1 MPPIQNTAND
11 VDVDLGRLFASIA
24 RDWRRIL
31 VVALIITGLA
41 FAVASVVT
49 PKYMGETR
57 ILIETRE
64 SEFTR
69 VDTNNDRSAPILDG
83 EGVASQVEVISSTDI
98 ITKVARELDLAARP
112 EFDAQPSMLGRLLA
126 MAGLATDVRN
136 LAADERVLKAF
147 REKLDVY
154 RVENSRVIVIEF
166 SSEDP
171 ELAAAIPNAMADAYI
186 AVQRNAK
193 LQSNADATEW
203 LEPEIADLRE
213 KVKEAEQRVAA
224 FRGKSDLFIGENN
237 SVLATQQ
244 LSQLATELSRVRA
257 NRSAAESKINAM
269 QAALDG
275 GASLDTVPDVLAS
288 PLIQRLRENE
298 LELRA
303 QIAELST
310 TLLPN
315 HPRIK
320 ALNSQLGDLRE
331 QIRAEAGKVLAGLR
345 NESKTAI
352 AREEALLADVNRLK
366 AESARADEEG
376 VELRALEREAAAQR
390 ELLESYL
397 TRFRE
402 ATSRRERNY
411 LPADARVFSRAIV
424 PAEPYFP
431 KKVPILVAAFAA
443 SLLIMAIVTL
453 LRELFSGRA
462 MRPAAHAE
470 FPAVEDVAM
479 PPRREEPPLTPAEA
493 AKAAARSMLARE
505 TRAQDDEPPAHNIA
519 EPRPAIV
526 DAPPLEPAL
535 PPRSAAPMP
544 ENRFGE
550 IDVDQAAAELIASG
564 AARAI
569 FVSTDIDD
577 GAAAAVL
584 VAREI
589 ADAGLRVLLLDLT
602 AAGAAS
608 RATVESRFLRGVT
621 DLLLGEAQFAD
632 AIHPDHFSTLHVMPI
647 GTANVPRAMR
657 AVERLPIV
665 LDSLNAAYDLVVID
679 GGPSG
684 PDAVRRLIGEDTRII
699 VCATRPVREVGDRVE
714 DLSSAGLGDPM
725 IVIPSALV
733 DIEPGRT
740 AA

>member
-1 MPPIQNTAND
+1 MPPIQNNAND
-11 VDVDLGRLFASIA
+11 VDVDLGRLFASIV

-31 VVALIITGLA
+31 VVALAVTALA
-41 FAVASVVT
+41 FAFASVVT
-49 PKYMGETR
+49 PRYMGETR

-69 VDTNNDRSAPILDG
+69 VDANGDRSAPILDE

-98 ITKVARELDLAARP
+98 ITQVARDLDLASRD
-112 EFDAQPSMLGRLLA
+112 EFDAQPSMVGRMLA
-126 MAGLATDVRN
+126 MVGLATDPRN
-136 LAADERVLKAF
+136 LSPEERVMKAF
-147 REKLDVY
+147 REKLEVY

-186 AVQRNAK
+186 AVQRQAK
-193 LQSNADATEW
+193 LESNASATEW
-203 LEPEIADLRE
+203 LEPEIAELRE
-213 KVKEAEQRVAA
+213 RVKEAEQRVAE

-257 NRSAAESKINAM
+257 NRSAAEAKINTM
-269 QAALDG
+269 QAALEG
-275 GASLDTVPDVLAS
+275 GASLDTIPDVLAS
-288 PLIQRLRENE
+288 QLIQRLRESE

-303 QIAELST
+303 EIAELST
-310 TLLPN
+310 TLLSN
-315 HPRIK
+315 HPRIR
-320 ALNSQLGDLRE
+320 ALNSQLDDLQR
-331 QIRAEAGKVLAGLR
+331 QIRSEAQKVLAGLQ
-345 NESKTAI
+345 NEARTAR
-352 AREEALLADVNRLK
+352 AREEALTAEVNRLK
-366 AESARADEEG
+366 AESARANEEG
-376 VELRALEREAAAQR
+376 VELRALEREATSQR

-397 TRFRE
+397 TRYRE
-402 ATSRRERNY
+402 ASSRGERNY
-411 LPADARVFSRAIV
+411 LPADARIFSRAIE

-431 KKVPILVAAFAA
+431 KKIPIIGAAFAA

-462 MRPAAHAE
+462 MRPARYAAM
-470 FPAVEDVAM
+470 PPVEDVEM
-479 PPRREEPPLTPAEA
+479 PAYREEPALSPAEA
-493 AKAAARSMLARE
+493 ARAAARSHEVMEPAPAPVVEEVAPAIIAPRE
-505 TRAQDDEPPAHNIA
+505 Q
-519 EPRPAIV
+519 PRP
-526 DAPPLEPAL
+526 EPAL
-535 PPRSAAPMP
+535 ARPRAAPVP

-550 IDVDQAAAELIASG
+550 VDVDQAASDLIATG

-569 FVSTDIDD
+569 FVSTGIDD

-602 AAGAAS
+602 ASGAAS

-621 DLLLGEAQFAD
+621 DLLVGEAQFAD
-632 AIHPDHFSTLHVMPI
+632 VIHPDHFSSLHVMPI
-647 GTANVPRAMR
+647 GTANMPRAMR
-657 AVERLPIV
+657 AVDRLPIV
-665 LDSLNAAYDLVVID
+665 LDSLGGAYDLVLVD
-679 GGPSG
+679 GGPSTAE
-684 PDAVRRLIGEDTRII
+684 AVSRLIGEDTRI
-699 VCATRPVREVGDRVE
+699 VVSATRPVRAVGE
-714 DLSSAGLGDPM
+714 LAEELSSAGLGDPM

-733 DIEPGRT
+733 DAEPGRT

>member
-1 MPPIQNTAND
+1 MPPIHNNAND

-31 VVALIITGLA
+31 VVALVVAGLA
-41 FAVASVVT
+41 FVIASVVT
-49 PKYMGETR
+49 PKYKGETR

-69 VDTNNDRSAPILDG
+69 VDTNGDRSAPILDE
-83 EGVASQVEVISSTDI
+83 EGVASQVEVITSTDI
-98 ITKVARELDLAARP
+98 IAKVARDLDLASRE
-112 EFDAQPSMLGRLLA
+112 EFDAEPSMLSSLLA
-126 MAGLATDVRN
+126 MAGLATDASN
-136 LAADERVLKAF
+136 LGPTERVLKAF
-147 REKLDVY
+147 RSKLEVF

-186 AVQRNAK
+186 AVQRAAK
-193 LQSNADATEW
+193 LESNADATQW
-203 LEPEIADLRE
+203 LEPEIAELSE
-213 KVKEAEQRVAA
+213 KVKEAEQRVAD

-237 SVLATQQ
+237 SALATQQ

-257 NRSAAESKINAM
+257 NRSAAEAKIDTM

-275 GASLDTVPDVLAS
+275 GASLDTIPDVLAS
-288 PLIQRLRENE
+288 QLIQRLRENE

-320 ALNSQLGDLRE
+320 ALSSQLADLRQ
-331 QIRAEAGKVLAGLR
+331 QIRGEAQKVLAGLQ
-345 NESKTAI
+345 NEARTAR
-352 AREEALLADVNRLK
+352 AREEALTADLNRLK
-366 AESARADEEG
+366 AESARADGEG

-397 TRFRE
+397 ASYRE
-402 ATSRRERNY
+402 ASSRGDRNY
-411 LPADARVFSRAIV
+411 LPADARVFSRAIE

-431 KKVPILVAAFAA
+431 KKLPIIGAAFAA

-462 MRPAAHAE
+462 MRPAGQIDM
-470 FPAVEDVAM
+470 PMVEDVEM
-479 PPRREEPPLTPAEA
+479 PHRREEPALTPAEA
-493 AKAAARSMLARE
+493 ARAAARSHEVA
-505 TRAQDDEPPAHNIA
+505 EPPAPE
-519 EPRPAIV
+519 EPEEVEIEAKP
-526 DAPPLEPAL
+526 EPVAAM
-535 PPRSAAPMP
+535 RRAAPMP

-550 IDVDQAAAELIASG
+550 IDVDEAASDLIASG
-564 AARAI
+564 AARVI
-569 FVSTDIDD
+569 FVSTGIDD

-589 ADAGLRVLLLDLT
+589 ADTGLRVLLLDLT
-602 AAGAAS
+602 ASGAAS
-608 RATVESRFLRGVT
+608 RATVESRFLSGVT
-621 DLLLGEAQFAD
+621 DLLVGEAQFAD
-632 AIHPDHFSTLHVMPI
+632 VIHPDHFSSLHVMPI
-647 GTANVPRAMR
+647 GTANLQRAMR
-657 AVERLPIV
+657 SVERLPIV
-665 LDSLNAAYDLVVID
+665 LDSLNTAYDLVLID
-679 GGPSG
+679 GGPSNAE
-684 PDAVRRLIGEDTRII
+684 AVSRLIGEDTRIVVSAI
-699 VCATRPVREVGDRVE
+699 RPVREVGEVAE
-714 DLSSAGLGDPM
+714 ELASAGLGDPM

-733 DIEPGRT
+733 DAQPGRT
-740 AA
+740 AAA

>member
-1 MPPIQNTAND
+1 MPPIQNNAND
-11 VDVDLGRLFASIA
+11 VDVDLGRLFSSIA

-31 VVALIITGLA
+31 VVALVITGLA
-41 FAVASVVT
+41 FAFTSVVT

-69 VDTNNDRSAPILDG
+69 IDSNADRSAPILDG
-83 EGVASQVEVISSTDI
+83 EGVASQVEVISSIDI
-98 ITKVARELDLAARP
+98 ITKVARDFDLASLD
-112 EFDAQPSMLGRLLA
+112 EFDAQPSMLSGLLS
-126 MAGLATDVRN
+126 MVGLAVDPRN
-136 LAADERVLKAF
+136 LAPEERVLKAF

-171 ELAAAIPNAMADAYI
+171 KLAAAIPNAMAEAYI
-186 AVQRNAK
+186 GVQRAAK
-193 LQSNADATEW
+193 LESNADATEW
-203 LEPEIADLRE
+203 LEPEIAELRQ
-213 KVKEAEQRVAA
+213 KVKEAEQRVAE

-244 LSQLATELSRVRA
+244 LSQLSTELSRVRA
-257 NRSAAESKINAM
+257 NRSAAEAKINTM
-269 QAALDG
+269 RAALDS
-275 GASLDTVPDVLAS
+275 GASLDSVPDVLAS
-288 PLIQRLRENE
+288 TLIQRLRESE

-303 QIAELST
+303 EIAELST

-315 HPRIK
+315 HPRIR
-320 ALNSQLGDLRE
+320 ALNSQLGDLRQ
-331 QIRAEAGKVLAGLR
+331 QIRAEAQKVLEGLQ
-345 NESKTAI
+345 NEARTAR
-352 AREEALLADVNRLK
+352 AREEALIGDVNRLK

-411 LPADARVFSRAIV
+411 LPADARIFSRAIE

-431 KKVPILVAAFAA
+431 KKIPILGAAFAA
-443 SLLIMAIVTL
+443 SLLIMAVVTL

-462 MRPAAHAE
+462 MRPAGQ
-470 FPAVEDVAM
+470 VAM
-479 PPRREEPPLTPAEA
+479 PSVEQVEMPAHREEPALTPAEA
-493 AKAAARSMLARE
+493 ARAAARSHEVPESEIEPEPEVQA
-505 TRAQDDEPPAHNIA
+505 APPAT
-519 EPRPAIV
+519 PQR
-526 DAPPLEPAL
+526 
-535 PPRSAAPMP
+535 RSAELAPRNM
-544 ENRFGE
+544 FGE
-550 IDVDQAAAELIASG
+550 IDVERAAAELISTG

-602 AAGAAS
+602 ASGAAS
-608 RATVESRFLRGVT
+608 RATVESRFMRGVT
-621 DLLLGEAQFAD
+621 DLLVGEAQFAD
-632 AIHPDHFSTLHVMPI
+632 VIHPDHFSSLHVMPI
-647 GTANVPRAMR
+647 GTANLPRAMR
-657 AVERLPIV
+657 SVERLPII
-665 LDSLNAAYDLVVID
+665 LDSLNSAYDLVLID

-684 PDAVRRLIGEDTRII
+684 PESVSRLIGEDTRI
-699 VCATRPVREVGDRVE
+699 VVSATRPIKEVGEVVAELVD
-714 DLSSAGLGDPM
+714 AGLGEPM
-725 IVIPSALV
+725 IVIPSALAEA
-733 DIEPGRT
+733 EPGRT

>member
-1 MPPIQNTAND
+1 MPPIQNNAND
-11 VDVDLGRLFASIA
+11 VDVDLGRLFSSIA

-31 VVALIITGLA
+31 VVALVVTGLA
-41 FAVASVVT
+41 FVFASVVT

-64 SEFTR
+64 SEYTR
-69 VDTNNDRSAPILDG
+69 IDANANRSAPILDE

-98 ITKVARELDLAARP
+98 ITKVARDLDLANRE
-112 EFDAQPSMLGRLLA
+112 EFDAEPSMVGRLLA
-126 MAGLATDVRN
+126 MVGLATDPRN
-136 LAADERVLKAF
+136 LASEERVLKAF
-147 REKLDVY
+147 RDKLEVY

-171 ELAAAIPNAMADAYI
+171 ELAAKIPNAMAEAYV
-186 AVQRNAK
+186 AVQRDAK
-193 LQSNADATEW
+193 LQSNTDATEW
-203 LEPEIADLRE
+203 LEPEIAELRE
-213 KVKEAEQRVAA
+213 RVKEAEQRVAE
-224 FRGKSDLFIGENN
+224 FRSQSDLFIGQDN

-244 LSQLATELSRVRA
+244 LSQLTTELSRVRA
-257 NRSAAESKINAM
+257 NRSAAEAKIKAVRT
-269 QAALDG
+269 ALDG
-275 GASLDTVPDVLAS
+275 GASLDSMPDVLAS
-288 PLIQRLRENE
+288 QLIQRLRESE

-310 TLLPN
+310 ELLPN

-320 ALNSQLGDLRE
+320 ALNSQLSDLRE
-331 QIRAEAGKVLAGLR
+331 QIRAEARKILEGLQT
-345 NESKTAI
+345 EASAAQ
-352 AREEALLADVNRLK
+352 AREEALIADVNRLK

-402 ATSRRERNY
+402 ASSRRERNY
-411 LPADARVFSRAIV
+411 LPADARIFSRAIV

-431 KKVPILVAAFAA
+431 KKIPILVAAFAA

-462 MRPAAHAE
+462 MRPAGQLGILE
-470 FPAVEDVAM
+470 VEDVEM
-479 PPRREEPPLTPAEA
+479 PTRREEPPLTPAEA
-493 AKAAARSMLARE
+493 ARAAARSHEIA
-505 TRAQDDEPPAHNIA
+505 EPPASEEEDEA
-519 EPRPAIV
+519 EQVTASEEQPV
-526 DAPPLEPAL
+526 EPVRK
-535 PPRSAAPMP
+535 PAPMP
-544 ENRFGE
+544 KNVFGE
-550 IDVDQAAAELIASG
+550 VDVDQAASELIATG

-569 FVSTDIDD
+569 FVSTDVDD

-602 AAGAAS
+602 ASGAAS
-608 RATVESRFLRGVT
+608 RATLESRFQRGVT
-621 DLLLGEAQFAD
+621 DLLLGESQFAEV
-632 AIHPDHFSTLHVMPI
+632 IHPDHFSSLHVMPI
-647 GTANVPRAMR
+647 GTANVARAMR
-657 AVERLPIV
+657 SVERLPIV
-665 LDSLNAAYDLVVID
+665 LDSLNTAYDLVLID

-684 PDAVRRLIGEDTRII
+684 SDAVRRLIGEDTRI
-699 VCATRPVREVGDRVE
+699 VVSATRPVKEVGDVIE
-714 DLSSAGLGDPM
+714 ELSSAGLGDPM
-725 IVIPSALV
+725 IVIPSGLAE
-733 DIEPGRT
+733 IEPGRT